1 MFDPSDIARLT
12 DADRDQ
18 IAADFVAKYGIS
30 EATAARAVHLVLTLS
45 ASLPAAQAGAE
56 YEKAVTRAFT
66 DGEAW
71 AAEFTTALFAQALP
85 GYRATHQA
93 ALADG
98 RDPAAALAHEH
109 GLGTA
114 AVAEILAILTG
125 QTPPT
130 PTPSPAPAETMASS
144 GRSFTADV
152 TSRSGRVTVTVDP
165 AATVPTATVR
175 TTDTTG
181 PAADAAARATVA
193 LDGDRLTVRVPDT
206 EHQSFT
212 QVTTNRNSDVTVS
225 QYIGV
230 VTGSITGLV
239 INGDGTMLTNSASSP
254 IEVHVTLPPRS
265 AFRLTSHNASLRV
278 NGRLDSL
285 RVRTHN
291 GDTHTDGAIG
301 TVKVDST
308 NGSVHLTG
316 PVGTLRARTHNG
328 TISSLGTVERAEIE
342 TQNGSCH
349 LPAVTETLRAQS
361 HNGPLTIDAYSGT
374 DGRLTTHNG
383 RITLTATGSATGRIT
398 ASTHNGA
405 ITLRGVDNRPGL
417 RVRTNTHR
425 GTVRTT

>member
-18 IAADFVAKYGIS
+18 LAADFVAKYGIS

-45 ASLPAAQAGAE
+45 ASLPAEQVGAE

-71 AAEFTTALFAQALP
+71 ATEFTTALLAQALP

-109 GLGTA
+109 GLDA
-114 AVAEILAILTG
+114 AAIAEILALLTS
-125 QTPPT
+125 QTA
-130 PTPSPAPAETMASS
+130 PAPSTAPAQTAASG
-144 GRSFTADV
+144 GRPFTADV

-165 AATVPTATVR
+165 TATVPTATVR
-175 TTDTTG
+175 TTNTTG
-181 PAADAAARATVA
+181 PAADAAARATVV

-206 EHQSFT
+206 EQQSFT
-212 QVTTNRNSDVTVS
+212 QVTTSRNGDVRVS

-230 VTGSITGLV
+230 VTGSITGLI
-239 INGDGTMLTNSASSP
+239 INGDGTTVTNTASNP
-254 IEVHVTLPPRS
+254 IEVHITLPPRS
-265 AFRLTSHNASLRV
+265 AFRLTSRNASLHV

-285 RVRTHN
+285 RVHTDN

-301 TVKVDST
+301 TVKVDSG
-308 NGSVHLTG
+308 NGSVYLTS
-316 PVGTLRARTHNG
+316 PVGTLRIRTHHG
-328 TISSLGTVERAEIE
+328 RISSLGAVERAEIE
-342 TQNGSCH
+342 TQNGSCN
-349 LPAVTETLRAQS
+349 LAAVTETLRAES
-361 HNGPLTIDAYSGT
+361 HNGPITIDAYSGT
-374 DGRLTTHNG
+374 HAQLTTHNG
-383 RITLTATGSATGRIT
+383 PIALTATGSPTGRIT

-405 ITLRGVDNRPGL
+405 ITLRGVDSRPGL

-425 GTVRTT
+425 GTVRTS